1 MEVYSNSRVRLIRT
15 RKSEHRIALA
25 RGSLHARI
33 NAPPKLFFVDTPSA
47 VAVDLGCAYTLSVD
61 DTGVTRLHVDGGW
74 VMLVHNGRESM
85 VPLDAVCVTQPG
97 IGPGTPYFE
106 DASPRFLQALT
117 RFDFEK
123 GTDDVLRIVL
133 AEARKRDTITLI
145 NLLHWAGAGGEQ
157 RSRVYDR
164 LAELVPPPAGVTKP
178 GVMKFDQKMLEEW
191 MMTSQKGGQRHP
203 VFIRLRKGNKRQSRG
218 EVFMKRCTLIGQRTD
233 RTFSGSGY

>member
-1 MEVYSNSRVRLIRT
+1 
-15 RKSEHRIALA
+15 
-25 RGSLHARI
+25 
-33 NAPPKLFFVDTPSA
+33 
-47 VAVDLGCAYTLSVD
+47 
-61 DTGVTRLHVDGGW
+61 
-74 VMLVHNGRESM
+74 MLVHNGRESM